1 MKQLF
6 ILFIAAAGL
15 FSLPAT
21 ARTDSN
27 AQESRH
33 EQRRREK
40 EEKTREYCMFM
51 DSLIRTHVYSFRPQ
65 SMQMQPA
72 GRNQFINNPSFRMD
86 VREEYIDVYLPF
98 IRGFLPPY
106 RTSTIN
112 YTLPYV
118 PEYRAEQSADG
129 QEWTITFSSNLFGS
143 DTYHFKLTVTTC
155 TGDAMLEIS
164 SSTNNTNTYN
174 GYLSKLY

>member
-1 MKQLF
+1 MKRSV
-6 ILFIAAAGL
+6 ILLIAAIGI
-15 FSLPAT
+15 FCLPAAAQT
-21 ARTDSN
+21 EGA
-27 AQESRH
+27 AQETRH

-40 EEKTREYCMFM
+40 EEKTRQYCMFM

-72 GRNQFINNPSFRMD
+72 GRNQYINNPAFRMD
-86 VREEYIDVYLPF
+86 VRDEYIDVYLPF
-98 IRGFLPPY
+98 IGGFLPPY
-106 RTSTIN
+106 RTTTIN

-118 PEYRAEQSADG
+118 PEYRAEQSSDG

-155 TGDAMLEIS
+155 TGDAMLEITS
-164 SSTNNTNTYN
+164 SMNNTNTYN